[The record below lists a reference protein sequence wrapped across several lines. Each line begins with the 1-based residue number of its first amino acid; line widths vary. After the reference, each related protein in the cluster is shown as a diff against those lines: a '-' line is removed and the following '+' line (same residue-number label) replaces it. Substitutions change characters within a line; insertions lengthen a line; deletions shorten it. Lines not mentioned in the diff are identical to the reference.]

1 MKEQPLKSNT
11 NQWNS
16 TLEFERLNPSI
27 IFAYYLLLIM
37 ITVLFNSP
45 IILMIEFTAVLG
57 LLIQVSDMMSALKTL
72 KATGIMALFIII
84 INPLTNH
91 NGAHLLTSFHGL
103 TITKE
108 ALLYGI
114 LMALSLTNVILLFAS
129 YNKLMTNN
137 KFMFLFGKILPRL
150 SLLTMIVMRFI
161 PLFLKRFKN
170 ISQIQ
175 KMRGINVDQ
184 GSVRQRTKALMQ
196 LMQVLLVDAC
206 YNAFQTADSMTA
218 RGFGSTK
225 RSNYQRYRMTRR
237 DITYAGILASGGIV
251 LIGEAIRRIGV
262 IQIYPS
268 LQMNW
273 GTWQEEGLLIGTVAL
288 ICGLPMVV
296 ELKEELWWKFYK

>member
-1 MKEQPLKSNT
+1 MKEQPIKTKVKKQNMS
-11 NQWNS
+11 
-16 TLEFERLNPSI
+16 LEFERLNPAI
-27 IFAYYLLLIM
+27 IFSYYLMLIL

-45 IILMIEFTAVLG
+45 IVLIIEFIAVLG
-57 LLIQVSDMMSALKTL
+57 LLIRVSDPTTAFKTL
-72 KATGIMALFIII
+72 RATGIMALFIII

-91 NGAHLLTSFHGL
+91 NGAHLLVVFHGL
-103 TITKE
+103 TVTKE
-108 ALLYGI
+108 ALLYGV

-161 PLFLKRFKN
+161 PLFLKRFKS
-170 ISQIQ
+170 IGQIQ
-175 KMRGINVDQ
+175 KMRGININK

-225 RSNYQRYRMTRR
+225 RTNYQRYQMTHR
-237 DITYAGILASGGIV
+237 DITYAGILVGGGAI
-251 LIGEAIRRIGV
+251 LIGEAIRRVGV

-268 LQMNW
+268 LQMDW
-273 GTWQEEGLLIGTVAL
+273 GTWQSEVLLAGTVAL